1 MTILPSICSEASN
14 GWFIDLD
21 SAGTFSYDG
30 VARIYDAER
39 VITNPLSTTTGNI
52 FFTTFKPYS
61 DTCSIG
67 GKSFIWAVRYDSGCT
82 ATDLQGT
89 ALIQVS
95 TGSIEQKNLELDSGR
110 EKVRC
115 NGRRSSY
122 RPGPVHY
129 IAAARD
135 SQNSSYAREI
145 DDEER

>member
-1 MTILPSICSEASN
+1 VTVLPSICSEASN

-30 VARIYDAER
+30 VTRIYDAER

-61 DTCSIG
+61 DACSIG
-67 GKSFIWAVRYDSGCT
+67 GKSFIWSVRYDSGCT

-95 TGSIEQKNLELDSGR
+95 TGSIEQKNLANLGRKSGAIEGVPPTDQGLSIISQPPGIRKILHMR
-110 EKVRC
+110 EK
-115 NGRRSSY
+115 
-122 RPGPVHY
+122 
-129 IAAARD
+129 
-135 SQNSSYAREI
+135 
-145 DDEER
+145 